1 MNLLKK
7 IIRNEKDIKL
17 KYLYKFMRSGFKFWK
32 FRKVCHRIDNMV
44 TKKVK
49 LVFFWILKE
58 DKRQITQ
65 ETRIES
71 FVEGKERKI
80 NEKYCRKA
88 LKGFQMNR
96 DRNRRFRRVIGGIF
110 ERNL

>member
-1 MNLLKK
+1 MLDTKQHELEKSKFMNLLKK

-58 DKRQITQ
+58 DKIQIT
-65 ETRIES
+65 
-71 FVEGKERKI
+71 
-80 NEKYCRKA
+80 
-88 LKGFQMNR
+88 
-96 DRNRRFRRVIGGIF
+96 
-110 ERNL
+110 